1 MVRQG
6 TGGITM
12 RVVQIQIVPR
22 DAMRLYGAMV
32 KKEAEIRKNKRGTF
46 FRARAKGRN
55 RAVWKHRKYRGQV
68 NLERGL
74 AEAVGVEI
82 RSPEGEGQILKAFLD
97 WLDRHFS
104 DKIQSV
110 SIHYQ

>member
-1 MVRQG
+1 MVGREDRG
-6 TGGITM
+6 ATM

-46 FRARAKGRN
+46 FRARGKGRN
-55 RAVWKHRKYRGQV
+55 RTTWKHLKYRGQI
-68 NLERGL
+68 NLGRGP
-74 AEAVGVEI
+74 AEAVAVEV

-104 DKIQSV
+104 ASIQS
-110 SIHYQ
+110 INIRYQ